1 MYIKV
6 PCMRERNR
14 FHRFRP
20 RQVSYLMMPALAF
33 LLSVLSL
40 PAQFMVRQ
48 VNLAYL
54 AQRADVIVQGRVT
67 QVSHEYLP
75 GHPNIPTVKVTLEVE
90 QSLRGASGNKYTFRE
105 IYLGLR
111 SKEGKQGYTVGQQV
125 FLFLPEPS
133 RYGLSSPIGM
143 EQGRFHIAAQTTSS
157 AIVSN
162 EYGNAGLFKNIQ
174 QDATKAGMRLTRSQL
189 RLAATKSG
197 PVPLD
202 DFVSLVKSLTAL
214 PRIK

>member
-1 MYIKV
+1 
-6 PCMRERNR
+6 MRESNR
-14 FHRFRP
+14 FHRFRWQ
-20 RQVSYLMMPALAF
+20 QVSLFMMLTLAF
-33 LLSVLSL
+33 ILSVCSLS
-40 PAQFMVRQ
+40 AQVMVRQ

-67 QVSHEYLP
+67 QVSHERLP

-90 QSLRGASGNKYTFRE
+90 KSLRGASGDTYTFRE

-111 SKEGKQGYTVGQQV
+111 SREGKQGYVVGQQV
-125 FLFLPEPS
+125 FLFLPAPS
-133 RYGLSSPIGM
+133 RYGLSSPVGM
-143 EQGRFHIAAQTTSS
+143 EQGRFHVARGTTGGAS
-157 AIVSN
+157 AMVAN
-162 EYGNAGLFKNIQ
+162 EYGNAGLFNNVE
-174 QDATKAGMRLTRSQL
+174 QDATKAGVRLTKSQS
-189 RLAATKSG
+189 RLTTTKRG